1 MGVVHYNHTHQ
12 STPLIIESGAHGSPA
27 LRRDYQVGTL
37 RGCPGT
43 KFSHAQTVSSVPSI
57 DSPYLLFN
65 LQLRVNLIIVNMRK
79 NAQVPCGYHC
89 RGGSQIPEM
98 MRLQLM

>member
-1 MGVVHYNHTHQ
+1 MTTKLVLCGD
-12 STPLIIESGAHGSPA
+12 G
-27 LRRDYQVGTL
+27 
-37 RGCPGT
+37 PGT

-89 RGGSQIPEM
+89 RGREPDTRDDETAAKVAVGV
-98 MRLQLM
+98 